1 MMPLHAGQR
10 VGPFEILAP
19 IGQGG
24 MGEVYRARDGKLGRD
39 VAMSSISGSPRRSF
53 EQAGLVF
60 DDRNPPSG
68 GAHRRHDVGQRFLVV
83 KSVSSGSDGS
93 DATIV
98 VVQNWFEEVKRLVP

>member
-1 MMPLHAGQR
+1 
-10 VGPFEILAP
+10 
-19 IGQGG
+19 
-24 MGEVYRARDGKLGRD
+24 
-39 VAMSSISGSPRRSF
+39 
-53 EQAGLVF
+53 LVF